1 MSYREAVIY
10 TRVST
15 KKQEEK
21 GKSLR
26 SQKDQCKEWIRVHYP
41 MLERKTAIY
50 SDTGSAW
57 KGREQS
63 LLPGLQTIV
72 DCCEWTVIVIDRV
85 DRLLRN
91 VEAAKIILPELKRK
105 NNRIVFV
112 AEELEYYEYS
122 KKDVYLAIME
132 AIKQGQCESQ
142 KMSIVQKRRHQ
153 QKKEKER
160 NLRAEEWKRNHEIIA
175 HPERLPEIVQRYEE
189 LIEVKDIKSE
199 ELIEVKDIKPDRL
212 IEVKDIKSEEKSL
225 FAQEI
230 YRPPRFQ
237 ESKCIQKSPVYRLT
251 SPSGRLINQETPLQ
265 EIKLIN
271 SSPPQNLSNQW
282 PPQIL
287 IDNHFDDRL
296 FSKKAKIKHLIQ
308 TCSEGKYDVATLNQH
323 LLQLS
328 SVAFSLQVEE
338 VPTSWDG
345 MAALLN
351 LFEICWVPEIPKGEW
366 TAEKAK
372 AFN

>member
-57 KGREQS
+57 KGREQA
-63 LLPGLQTIV
+63 LLPKLQTIV
-72 DCCEWTVIVIDRV
+72 DNCEWTVIVIDRV

-91 VEAAKIILPELKRK
+91 VKAAEIILPMLKNK

-112 AEELEYYEYS
+112 LEQLEYHQYS
-122 KKDVYLAIME
+122 KKDIYQAI
-132 AIKQGQCESQ
+132 IKAVEQGQGESQ
-142 KMSIVQKRRHQ
+142 KMSILQKRNHQ
-153 QKKEKER
+153 MKKQKER
-160 NLRAEEWKRNHEIIA
+160 NLRAEEWKKNHEIIT
-175 HPERLPEIVQRYEE
+175 HPERPSTMVQDKVQE
-189 LIEVKDIKSE
+189 LN
-199 ELIEVKDIKPDRL
+199 EVKDIKPDLDRL

-230 YRPPRFQ
+230 YRPPKFQ
-237 ESKCIQKSPVYRLT
+237 ESKCAQKSPVYRL
-251 SPSGRLINQETPLQ
+251 INQEIAPQ

-271 SSPPQNLSNQW
+271 SSPPQNSLNQW
-282 PPQIL
+282 PPQLL
-287 IDNHFDDRL
+287 IDNYFDDRL

-328 SVAFSLQVEE
+328 SIAFNLQIEE

>member
-1 MSYREAVIY
+1 
-10 TRVST
+10 VST
-15 KKQEEK
+15 KHQEET
-21 GKSLR
+21 GDSLR
-26 SQKDQCKEWIRVHYP
+26 SQKDECKKWIRIHYP
-41 MLERKTAIY
+41 MLERKTKIY

-57 KGREQS
+57 KGREHA
-63 LLPGLQTIV
+63 LLPNLQTIV
-72 DCCEWTVIVIDRV
+72 DCCECALIVIDRV

-112 AEELEYYEYS
+112 LEQLEYYEYS
-122 KKDVYLAIME
+122 KKDVYLAIMKAVE
-132 AIKQGQCESQ
+132 QGQGESQ
-142 KMSIVQKRRHQ
+142 KMSKIQKRRHQ

-160 NLRAEEWKRNHEIIA
+160 IFRAEEWKRNHEIIT
-175 HPERLPEIVQRYEE
+175 HPERLPEMVQRCEE
-189 LIEVKDIKSE
+189 PIEVKNIKSDR
-199 ELIEVKDIKPDRL
+199 LIEVKDIKPDRL

-296 FSKKAKIKHLIQ
+296 FSKKEKIKRLIQ
-308 TCSEGKYDVATLNQH
+308 SCSEGRCTIEILNQH

-345 MAALLN
+345 MATLLN

-372 AFN
+372 AF